1 LNIIDISQGTEGI
14 IYAKKQ
20 VYYLQSFKISK
31 EGTVMMKKI
40 DLDPARNFHPEHMKK
55 FLVHDSAYFRIINFN
70 LGAGVVFPV
79 HSHDLD
85 GQLSILVIEGEGEF
99 LGKDD
104 AAIPAKTGDI
114 LISDIQEPHGVRAV
128 TNMRIIVTIAPPI

>member
-1 LNIIDISQGTEGI
+1 
-14 IYAKKQ
+14 
-20 VYYLQSFKISK
+20 
-31 EGTVMMKKI
+31 MMKKI

-85 GQLSILVIEGEGEF
+85 GQLSIQVIEGEGEF
-99 LGKDD
+99 LGDND
-104 AAIPAKTGDI
+104 TSIPAKTGDM
-114 LISDIQEPHGVRAV
+114 LISDIAEPHGVQAK
-128 TNMRIIVTIAPPI
+128 TDMRIVVTIAPPI

>member
-1 LNIIDISQGTEGI
+1 
-14 IYAKKQ
+14 
-20 VYYLQSFKISK
+20 
-31 EGTVMMKKI
+31 MMKKI
-40 DLDPARNFHPEHMKK
+40 DLDPAREFHPEHMKK

-99 LGKDD
+99 LGKDETS
-104 AAIPAKTGDI
+104 IPAKTGDI
-114 LISDIQEPHGVRAV
+114 LISDIQEPHGVKAI

>member
-1 LNIIDISQGTEGI
+1 
-14 IYAKKQ
+14 
-20 VYYLQSFKISK
+20 
-31 EGTVMMKKI
+31 MKKMNLYQENDFS
-40 DLDPARNFHPEHMKK
+40 DLSMKR

-104 AAIPAKTGDI
+104 ASITAKTGDI
-114 LISDIQEPHGVRAV
+114 LVSDIQEPHGVKAT
-128 TNMRIIVTIAPPI
+128 TNMRIIVTIAPPL

>member
-1 LNIIDISQGTEGI
+1 LNTIDISQGTEGI

>member
-1 LNIIDISQGTEGI
+1 MLL
-14 IYAKKQ
+14 
-20 VYYLQSFKISK
+20 YLQKIHKFLAKSN
-31 EGTVMMKKI
+31 EDIAMMKKI
-40 DLDPARNFHPEHMKK
+40 DLDQAREFHPEHMKK

-104 AAIPAKTGDI
+104 AVIPAKTGDI
-114 LISDIQEPHGVRAV
+114 LISDIQEPHGVKAT
-128 TNMRIIVTIAPPI
+128 TNMRIIVTIAPPL